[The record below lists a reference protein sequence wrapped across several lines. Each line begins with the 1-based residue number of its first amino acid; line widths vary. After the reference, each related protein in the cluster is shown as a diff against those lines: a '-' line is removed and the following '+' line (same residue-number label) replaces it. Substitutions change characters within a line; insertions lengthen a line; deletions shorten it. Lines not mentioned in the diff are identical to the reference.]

1 VTETRTLTELQVAI
15 LGILWE
21 RGEATTHEVHEEL
34 NTDRELA
41 PTTVATLLT
50 RLEKKGVLAHRK
62 EGRQHVYRATVSQG
76 DVRRSKIREL
86 TETLFDGDRAALV
99 SHLVGSNSVTADDLS
114 RIRSLIDDSERQP
127 EGNEQ
132 ANAADE

>member
-1 VTETRTLTELQVAI
+1 LTELQVAI

-21 RGEATTHEVHEEL
+21 RGEATTQEVHDEL
-34 NTDRELA
+34 NVDRELA
-41 PTTVATLLT
+41 LTTVATLLT

-99 SHLVGSNSVTADDLS
+99 NHLVGSDAVTADDLS
-114 RIRSLIDDSERQP
+114 RIRSLIRDSEQRLGENGRDTQVD
-127 EGNEQ
+127 G
-132 ANAADE
+132 